1 MAEIPGGGRGWRAA
15 THGALAAAL
24 AVFVL
29 LPLVALAPYAGDG
42 QRALGEGRAAVNTLV
57 VCGGTLLVAAGCG
70 VPVGWALSR
79 VRLPRVLQAACTLPY
94 AIPPYV
100 TTIAWITLANPRNG
114 LLLPWLPVDVYT
126 RAGMAW
132 VLGLHLSPFVS
143 LATRDALGAV
153 DPALEEAARVS
164 GAGAL
169 RTARDVTL
177 PMVAPALAAAGGFV
191 VAASAASFGVP
202 YLLGSAAREP
212 VPVLTTRIAQ
222 TLELSPVDGRPLAVT
237 LAGLLLL
244 LGAGVPALLRLLQRR
259 ATHATARP
267 ARPSPPR
274 PMPLAAAGVAV
285 YVTVA
290 VVLPLGTLVASSV
303 MDRFGGGL
311 APDNLTLRHWVGVLG
326 DPRNREALGRS
337 GWLAAA
343 AATVAVGVGA
353 LVAHGAERDGGR
365 AARTL
370 AALARVGW
378 TVPGTVLALGLLLSF
393 SQEIRLVVAERV
405 TFTLALADTV
415 WFLGIAYVARFLA
428 LPVDGSRAAL
438 RAIHPSLEEAARVS
452 GAGWATVLRD
462 VTVPLLAPALRT
474 AWFLVFVPAFCEVTL
489 SVMLRGPSTEVLGTR
504 LFTLQSYADP
514 QAAAVLA
521 VIVGGLV
528 FVGLAVR
535 PPGRAVGGTP

>member
-1 MAEIPGGGRGWRAA
+1 VQAGVAV
-15 THGALAAAL
+15 ALAL
-24 AVFVL
+24 FVL
-29 LPLVALAPYAGDG
+29 LPLLALLPRAGAWA
-42 QRALGEGRAAVNTLV
+42 QVLGEGRAAHN
-57 VCGGTLLVAAGCG
+57 TLLVGGGALAIAAGCG
-70 VPVGWALSR
+70 IPVGWALAR
-79 VRLPRVLQAACTLPY
+79 VRMSRALQAACTLPY

-132 VLGLHLSPFVS
+132 VLGLHLSPFLS
-143 LATRDALGAV
+143 LATRDALGAI

-164 GAGAL
+164 GAGPL

-191 VAASAASFGVP
+191 IAASAASFGVP

-212 VPVLTTRIAQ
+212 VPVLTTRIAHA
-222 TLELSPVDGRPLAVT
+222 LDLSPVAGRPLAVS

-244 LGAGVPALLRLLQRR
+244 VGAGVPALLRLLQRR
-259 ATHATARP
+259 AAHATARP
-267 ARPSPPR
+267 GRPAPR
-274 PMPLAAAGVAV
+274 RAAPWAVAAV
-285 YVTVA
+285 AAYVVVA
-290 VVLPLGTLVASSV
+290 VVLPLGTLVASSL

-311 APDNLTLRHWVGVLG
+311 APDNLTLRHWSQVLG
-326 DPRNREALGRS
+326 DPRNQDAMARS
-337 GWLAAA
+337 TWLAAA
-343 AATVAVGVGA
+343 AATVAVVLGA
-353 LVAHGAERDGGR
+353 LVAHGAERGGGR
-365 AARTL
+365 GARAL
-370 AALARVGW
+370 AAVARAGW
-378 TVPGTVLALGLLLSF
+378 AVPGTVLALALLLAY
-393 SQEIRLVVAERV
+393 SQEVRLVVAERV
-405 TFTLALADTV
+405 TLTLALADTA

-438 RAIHPSLEEAARVS
+438 RAVHPSLEEAARVS
-452 GAGWATVLRD
+452 GASWGRVLRD

-521 VIVGGLV
+521 VIVGTLV

-535 PPGRAVGGTP
+535 PRARPEGGNP